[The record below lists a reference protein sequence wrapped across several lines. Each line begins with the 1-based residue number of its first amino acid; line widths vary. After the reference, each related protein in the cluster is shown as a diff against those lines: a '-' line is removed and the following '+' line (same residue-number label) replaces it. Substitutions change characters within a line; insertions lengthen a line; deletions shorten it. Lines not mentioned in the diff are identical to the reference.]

1 MSSALKRSEQQT
13 EQSFRHYSEQVL
25 GELQRATA
33 AYGPFNSP
41 HEGFGIIKEELDEF
55 WDEVKNNN
63 GTLARKEIVQVAAM
77 CYRYLQDSEH
87 WR

>member
-1 MSSALKRSEQQT
+1 M
-13 EQSFRHYSEQVL
+13 
-25 GELQRATA
+25 
-33 AYGPFNSP
+33 
-41 HEGFGIIKEELDEF
+41 IKEELDEF